1 MNTYKEVIDRLP
13 DETPTTMMG
22 DCVNKNLDDLKKSMN
37 DINEIGVDGQEVE
50 TKDINNEYIIHR
62 YMTENESNTN
72 RDTLKN

>member
-1 MNTYKEVIDRLP
+1 
-13 DETPTTMMG
+13 
-22 DCVNKNLDDLKKSMN
+22 MN

-72 RDTLKN
+72 RDTLKKLMEECLDDQDDEVKEKIADNENEGVINRDITEK